1 MSLAPLTPVSAA
13 EKRPPRPNAD
23 RSAHP
28 AGQDLS
34 SGDRVRPSGSL
45 SFGAL
50 RRIATGLARA
60 QGPVPL
66 SPNGDTAPRSVRLL
80 ATAFYDVWLI
90 TWPDVSGLEAHDH
103 GHVRS
108 LMHVIEGELI
118 EVFADR
124 VKRGDPAVRVLRR
137 GSLTPANPSVVH
149 SLTNRSGVDATTLH
163 VYSPPLVD
171 VTYFDLHSARN
182 CEALRST
189 SVVERAAQASTKEM
203 ALSGPAPLW
212 LVSHGPDS
220 QPAIP
225 PTHMSEGQSK
235 TPYR

>member
-1 MSLAPLTPVSAA
+1 MPLAPLIPASAA
-13 EKRPPRPNAD
+13 DERSPRPTPD
-23 RSAHP
+23 RSARP

-34 SGDRVRPSGSL
+34 SAERIRPNGSL

-50 RRIATGLARA
+50 RRIAAGLARA
-60 QGPVPL
+60 QDPVPL
-66 SPNGDTAPRSVRLL
+66 SPEGDPQAPRSVRLL

-90 TWPDVSGLEAHDH
+90 TWPDRSGLEAHDH

-108 LMHVIEGELI
+108 VMHVVVGELI

-124 VKRGDPAVRVLRR
+124 VKPRDPAVRMLRQ
-137 GSLTPANPSVVH
+137 GSLTPADPSVVH

-163 VYSPPLVD
+163 VYSPPLID
-171 VTYFDLHSARN
+171 VTYFDLHPAGD

-189 SVVERAAQASTKEM
+189 SVVERDAQASTKEM

-212 LVSHGPDS
+212 LGVRDS
-220 QPAIP
+220 NTQSAIP
-225 PTHMSEGQSK
+225 PLHISEGQS
-235 TPYR
+235 

>member
-1 MSLAPLTPVSAA
+1 MSLVPLTPASAA

-28 AGQDLS
+28 AGRELS
-34 SGDRVRPSGSL
+34 SADRIRPSGAL
-45 SFGAL
+45 SFEAL
-50 RRIATGLARA
+50 RRIATRSARA

-66 SPNGDTAPRSVRLL
+66 SPDGDTAPQSVRLF
-80 ATAFYDVWLI
+80 ATVFYDAWLI
-90 TWPDVSGLEAHDH
+90 TWPDRSGLEAHDH

-108 LMHVIEGELI
+108 LIHVIEGELI
-118 EVFADR
+118 EVFADLA
-124 VKRGDPAVRVLRR
+124 KSGDPAVRVLRR
-137 GSLTPANPSVVH
+137 GSLTPADPSVVH

-163 VYSPPLVD
+163 VYSPPLMD
-171 VTYFDLHSARN
+171 VTHFDLHSTGG

-189 SVVERAAQASTKEM
+189 SVVERAARASTKEM

-212 LVSHGPDS
+212 LVSHDS
-220 QPAIP
+220 NAQSAIP